1 MKQIKLINM
10 AKNIIGPDLEKY
22 YSKARA
28 LLSLKLPRAF
38 MLVT

>member
-1 MKQIKLINM
+1 M
-10 AKNIIGPDLEKY
+10 AKNSIGPDLEKY

-38 MLVT
+38 MLVIRSAVFNNL